1 MKRILLIG
9 IFSSTVIIS
18 ACGGS
23 NAPRESSNSRAP
35 SDSLRPNWTPLEK
48 AASAA
53 RRVLVPTG
61 PPPKEMIVRD
71 LKKGRGTLLKVGHSF
86 TVNYVNL
93 SYKTGKRLED
103 RWRGEP
109 FTWVFGPG
117 KVVKSWVTGLKGM
130 KVGGRRELIVPSS
143 LANGNGALVYVIEL
157 LKVG

>member
-53 RRVLVPTG
+53 RRGLVPTG
-61 PPPKEMIVRD
+61 PPPKGKIVRD
-71 LKKGRGTLLKVGHSF
+71 RKKGRRTLRQVGHSI
-86 TVNYVNL
+86 TLHYVKLCHN
-93 SYKTGKRLED
+93 TR
-103 RWRGEP
+103 
-109 FTWVFGPG
+109 
-117 KVVKSWVTGLKGM
+117 
-130 KVGGRRELIVPSS
+130 
-143 LANGNGALVYVIEL
+143 
-157 LKVG
+157 